1 LWYVDWIFFYKR
13 RSQCIL
19 GLNPWYP
26 NLNSIPKKQQCNYIV
41 RNRNLILFAWNIPLK
56 WRFRFVQIKG
66 WVYIEFT
73 GGIDYN
79 EQTLVYIEF
88 TGGIDYNEQT
98 IQNNLFEIKYCLNQH
113 YDNLGCS
120 VYWIEAL
127 FIQWLIGAVVII
139 W

>member
-1 LWYVDWIFFYKR
+1 M
-13 RSQCIL
+13 
-19 GLNPWYP
+19 
-26 NLNSIPKKQQCNYIV
+26 
-41 RNRNLILFAWNIPLK
+41 
-56 WRFRFVQIKG
+56 QIKG

-88 TGGIDYNEQT
+88 TGGIDYNEKTLVYIEFTGGIDYNEQT
-98 IQNNLFEIKYCLNQH
+98 IQNNLFETKYCLNQH